1 MNLNSVI
8 VFFRCL
14 PNLFF
19 KNRKMKKIY
28 FLILTILAFSSCN
41 SQKTT
46 GKMNLSNIKI
56 NTLQGEVLNFSN
68 FKGKKILFVNVASKC
83 GFTPQY
89 KGLQE
94 LYDKNKDKLVIIGVP
109 CNQFGS
115 QESGTSSEIQ
125 EFCKINYGVTFPIT
139 EKIEVKGEKQHPL
152 YQFLTKKENNGKKN
166 SSVKWNFQ
174 KYLVDENGI
183 LIDYWYSMT
192 KPQSKKITKH
202 L

>member
-1 MNLNSVI
+1 
-8 VFFRCL
+8 
-14 PNLFF
+14 
-19 KNRKMKKIY
+19 
-28 FLILTILAFSSCN
+28 
-41 SQKTT
+41 
-46 GKMNLSNIKI
+46 MNLSNIKI